1 MQIATQHFD
10 LGSFTVTGTG
20 IISVTGLGFKPNII
34 EFRAESR
41 ITSWSVDTGGN
52 SSNSASNYQGSSY
65 GYAKWLGGSL
75 GFEQRT
81 VHSGGSGKSINHT
94 SHYSSDSECLTIR
107 YAAADGGSKGYTR
120 CEMSAVT
127 SDGFDVNVTGY
138 GPNIAAQIVMYKAY
152 RTEVIN

>member
-1 MQIATQHFD
+1 MQLATQHFD

-41 ITSWSVDTGGN
+41 ITSWSVDTFGPGN
-52 SSNSASNYQGSSY
+52 GNNASNYQGSSY
-65 GYAKWLGGSL
+65 GYAKWLGD

-81 VHSGGSGKSINHT
+81 VHSGGSGNNINAT
-94 SHYSSDSECLTIR
+94 SHYSSNSECLTIR
-107 YAAADGGSKGYTR
+107 YADQNGGSRGYTR

-138 GPNIAAQIVMYKAY
+138 GPNISAQIVMYKAY
-152 RTEVIN
+152 RTEAV